1 MQVEMAMAG
10 AFSFGLIIGWYVYYV
25 NRYRKGDVAFSDLT
39 TLIGIIGGGTILTLF
54 KGEGSSPELF
64 GWYGVGLAAG
74 FFGYFFVLVGLVKKS
89 TNFDADWFLD
99 GRRKD
104 PAEGVGYG
112 TEVRP
117 TLAPMSAKIST
128 HEASSSPYTGTVHNF
143 FLAPEK
149 VKASATVEPVV
160 EWDLLPNLRP
170 RNERV
175 AEAKRLLAEGKVY
188 PRGCSEFVSAVLG
201 IPYEVANDLMG
212 TATTSVGSRPP
223 YQALS
228 PGDIAGW
235 TNAAGMGHVA
245 VYIGESDSI
254 AFIDVREPGA
264 RPRSK
269 NGFYDRELFKSS
281 RF

>member
-1 MQVEMAMAG
+1 MQVNMAMAG
-10 AFSFGLIIGWYVYYV
+10 AFAFGLIIGWYVYYV

-74 FFGYFFVLVGLVKKS
+74 FFGYFLVLVGLVKKS

-99 GRRKD
+99 GRRRN
-104 PAEGVGYG
+104 PADGFGYG
-112 TEVRP
+112 TDVRP
-117 TLAPMSAKIST
+117 TMTPMSGTIST
-128 HEASSSPYTGTVHNF
+128 NAISPTSNTGTVQNF
-143 FLAPEK
+143 YLVPEK
-149 VKASATVEPVV
+149 AKASASVEPLV
-160 EWDLLPNLRP
+160 EWDLLSNVRP

-201 IPYEVANDLMG
+201 VPYEVANDLMG
-212 TATTSVGSRPP
+212 AAPTSVGSRPP
-223 YQALS
+223 YPSLT

-235 TNAAGMGHVA
+235 TNAAGMGHVT
-245 VYIGESDSI
+245 VYIGESDAI